1 MMLRLLLVLL
11 LTLPAAVARADSD
24 HDRALLLRHQGEILP
39 FSEILQHVN
48 TNHPGQV
55 LEVELKERK
64 PHPVYKIEMLGDDG
78 VVREIS
84 VDAVNGDILK
94 EKED

>member
-1 MMLRLLLVLL
+1 MLRLLLVLL
-11 LTLPAAVARADSD
+11 LTLPAVARADSD

-39 FSEILQHVN
+39 FSEILQRVN
-48 TNHPGQV
+48 TSHPGQV

-78 VVREIS
+78 VVREVS
-84 VDAVNGDILK
+84 VDAVNGSILK